1 MHVADTVRLL
11 EHAVTYWNVSA
22 TISCVRSVV
31 VIVHGDERIQLSRV
45 PEPERWTGWRITG
58 RQGDLS
64 EHASLP
70 GVLKQLRLMM
80 DPAYVPGKALL
91 GFAPAPIR

>member
-1 MHVADTVRLL
+1 MHIADTARLI
-11 EHAVTYWNVSA
+11 EHAVTYWNVTA
-22 TISCVRSVV
+22 TISCVENVV
-31 VIVHGDERIQLSRV
+31 VIVHGAERIQLSRV